1 MKQNKIPE
9 ILAPAGSFEAVIA
22 AVNSGADAVYL
33 GQKSFSAR
41 ASAANFDADELVRA
55 TSICHRAGVKVYQ
68 AVNTVIFDNEFS
80 ALELCI
86 QTACKAG
93 VDAFIVQDLGVMAL
107 LKRWAP
113 EIPLHASTQM
123 SITSLSGVMQAA
135 ELGFKR
141 AVLARE
147 LTLEEMKEIAAL
159 SPIELEV
166 FVHGALCMS
175 VSGQCTLSAMIGSRS
190 ANRGGCAQPCRLP
203 FSVDSSGSADLSLKD
218 LCALDQLEALTK
230 IGVSSFKI
238 EGRMKRPE
246 YVGAAVRAV
255 YQKLHGTDPDLEIL
269 RSVFSRGGF
278 TDGYLKG
285 QRTLEMFGVRS
296 KEDVTAAR
304 GVLGRLAAE
313 NKNVLQRVPLRMNLS
328 LHEGTPA
335 ELTVADELGN
345 RVTAIGP
352 VPEKAINR
360 PTDQAR
366 AKASLEKLGGT
377 PYYLEEFQFVST
389 GEPILPASALNA
401 LRREAIAELDQR
413 RMAPKTR
420 RFVGGLPV
428 ISGEFPKGG
437 CNLRPRFSRFSQIS
451 REIIDQAECLYLPLG
466 EALKH
471 SKELSALKVQVILEL
486 PRVRYDETEL
496 TEQLCAAAKQG
507 FYHAAVQNIGHFR
520 LARQTGFTVHGLFGL
535 NVTNSLA
542 ALELSLLG
550 AADITASFEMKF
562 SEATHLRSPIPVGLI
577 LYGSLPLMIFRN
589 CPLRAR
595 KGCSGCNGR
604 FLTDRLGNRFPV
616 QCDKEMAELYNY
628 LPLVLSD
635 KRNDTGFI
643 DFGVLYF
650 TGEDAK
656 ECAAVWKQY
665 SMGEKPN
672 GKFTRGLYYRGV
684 E

>member
-1 MKQNKIPE
+1 M
-9 ILAPAGSFEAVIA
+9 
-22 AVNSGADAVYL
+22 
-33 GQKSFSAR
+33 
-41 ASAANFDADELVRA
+41 
-55 TSICHRAGVKVYQ
+55 
-68 AVNTVIFDNEFS
+68 
-80 ALELCI
+80 
-86 QTACKAG
+86 
-93 VDAFIVQDLGVMAL
+93 
-107 LKRWAP
+107 
-113 EIPLHASTQM
+113 
-123 SITSLSGVMQAA
+123 
-135 ELGFKR
+135 
-141 AVLARE
+141 
-147 LTLEEMKEIAAL
+147 
-159 SPIELEV
+159 
-166 FVHGALCMS
+166 
-175 VSGQCTLSAMIGSRS
+175 
-190 ANRGGCAQPCRLP
+190 
-203 FSVDSSGSADLSLKD
+203 
-218 LCALDQLEALTK
+218 
-230 IGVSSFKI
+230 
-238 EGRMKRPE
+238 
-246 YVGAAVRAV
+246 
-255 YQKLHGTDPDLEIL
+255 
-269 RSVFSRGGF
+269 
-278 TDGYLKG
+278 
-285 QRTLEMFGVRS
+285 
-296 KEDVTAAR
+296 
-304 GVLGRLAAE
+304 
-313 NKNVLQRVPLRMNLS
+313 
-328 LHEGTPA
+328 
-335 ELTVADELGN
+335 
-345 RVTAIGP
+345 
-352 VPEKAINR
+352 
-360 PTDQAR
+360 
-366 AKASLEKLGGT
+366 
-377 PYYLEEFQFVST
+377 
-389 GEPILPASALNA
+389 
-401 LRREAIAELDQR
+401 
-413 RMAPKTR
+413 
-420 RFVGGLPV
+420 
-428 ISGEFPKGG
+428 
-437 CNLRPRFSRFSQIS
+437 
-451 REIIDQAECLYLPLG
+451 
-466 EALKH
+466 
-471 SKELSALKVQVILEL
+471 SALKVQVILEL